1 MVGAG
6 AAVALPAVQLSAND
20 AGRMASIDIVA
31 LCLFTC
37 VLWLLILVFNSE
49 LQLGMWHV
57 RLSVYMHTAHSA
69 VRQGRLWF
77 SFAPCV
83 FPGLIIG
90 RKFSKLRQST
100 AFYILP

>member
-6 AAVALPAVQLSAND
+6 AAVALPAVQLSAKD

-57 RLSVYMHTAHSA
+57 CLSVYIA
-69 VRQGRLWF
+69 G
-77 SFAPCV
+77 
-83 FPGLIIG
+83 
-90 RKFSKLRQST
+90 
-100 AFYILP
+100 

>member
-57 RLSVYMHTAHSA
+57 CLSVYIA
-69 VRQGRLWF
+69 G
-77 SFAPCV
+77 
-83 FPGLIIG
+83 
-90 RKFSKLRQST
+90 
-100 AFYILP
+100 

>member
-57 RLSVYMHTAHSA
+57 CLSVYTAHS
-69 VRQGRLWF
+69 V
-77 SFAPCV
+77 V
-83 FPGLIIG
+83 Y
-90 RKFSKLRQST
+90 T
-100 AFYILP
+100 AG